1 MAPPDLDAASD
12 SDGEVTQPLANPA
25 FDHELLAGQ
34 FETLS
39 ALEDELYDYA
49 ARAGFSIYRLR
60 SSNKLKEF
68 GYTRVDYSCA
78 QSKIQS
84 SMAKSRSTS
93 TIKRDCSWQ
102 ATAKALAGNG
112 RRWTLEIRPGFEAH
126 NHEVGVI
133 KRRFTEEQ
141 KDYIATFGDR
151 PAISNRELAEGL
163 RERFPGI
170 IFTRRQVRNTR
181 YKLRKARLDGY
192 TPFQA
197 TMKLLDEKG
206 ISHNVLWSPEDP
218 TKPLGLFWSPA
229 WCSEEWKNNHRVQMY
244 DNTYRTNNKGLALFQ
259 IVGMTPV
266 GKAFSCAFGLVSN
279 ERQEGFDWLMDQVD
293 AQRREIGAP
302 APEITITDYDTA
314 MKNAVQRVYPL
325 ATPQICI
332 FHVNKNVVLNI
343 KRKWDKKA
351 AEAVRREHVAAQLR
365 ASTQG
370 TQGGDTDDHQP
381 AQGTLGDPIRGD
393 PAAEQPRGSQLR
405 EEGLDDEDMAV
416 VRRLNRIAIDPHQP
430 GATPA
435 DPAQVEHSMAGIY
448 ELWGHVLYAIDLDG
462 FNTAWERLKAFFS
475 EQTAIIEYLQETYM
489 VIAPEWAT
497 CYVNKRRNYGQRTTS
512 PVESVNRYIKSY
524 VVNGNSTVLQV
535 VEQSIKMVDSMA
547 EQIKDERNK
556 QQTSIRRE
564 YLGKAWLGTAAY
576 HIAIKALK
584 MVEQQYRLMLPAVPT
599 PAKPN
604 PAPLPACTN
613 KFTAQW
619 GIPCSHRL
627 LRKHQGGQLQLVK
640 LDFDPF

>member
-1 MAPPDLDAASD
+1 MTPNIDTLPAEIIEAIISRLDDGDVMKLSTICKALRARTAHRVFHTIRFSNDPRIGDAALAAGRLKVSAAVTLEEVAAAFETLKSSAGTAPAPPDLDAASN

-25 FDHELLAGQ
+25 PDHELLAGQ

-133 KRRFTEEQ
+133 KRRFTQEQ

-170 IFTRRQVRNTR
+170 IFTRRQ
-181 YKLRKARLDGY
+181 
-192 TPFQA
+192 
-197 TMKLLDEKG
+197 
-206 ISHNVLWSPEDP
+206 
-218 TKPLGLFWSPA
+218 
-229 WCSEEWKNNHRVQMY
+229 
-244 DNTYRTNNKGLALFQ
+244 
-259 IVGMTPV
+259 
-266 GKAFSCAFGLVSN
+266 
-279 ERQEGFDWLMDQVD
+279 LMDQVD
-293 AQRREIGAP
+293 AQRRKIGAP
-302 APEITITDYDTA
+302 APETTITDYDTA

-381 AQGTLGDPIRGD
+381 TQGTLGDPIRGD

-475 EQTAIIEYLQETYM
+475 EQTAIIEYLQQTYM

-564 YLGKAWLGTAAY
+564 YLGKAWLGTAPY

-627 LRKHQGGQLQLVK
+627 LQKHQGGQLQLVK